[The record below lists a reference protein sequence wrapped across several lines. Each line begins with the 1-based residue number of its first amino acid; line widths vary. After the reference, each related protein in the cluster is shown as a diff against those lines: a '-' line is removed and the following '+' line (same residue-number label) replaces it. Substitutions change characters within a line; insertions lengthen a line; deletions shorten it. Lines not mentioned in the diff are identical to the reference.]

1 MKKMNHIK
9 QVNEVKK
16 PIGIENTKHPSITRR
31 SLLIRGTFFSS
42 SIFFCLPR
50 KTEAKDKRIQKA
62 EALTKNIFQ
71 SIFKVIGGPGNEY
84 QKRNG
89 LVKLF
94 EKHADV
100 PIIARAVL
108 GSPWRQLNS
117 VERANFIDAFR
128 QYLAKKYTAQ
138 ISEFLG
144 AKMMIERSRDSGSK
158 AGIMVETRLLMPGS
172 SPIKVGWQV
181 SDATGRFKMID
192 VKIEGI
198 SLLTTER
205 GEIRNQLSKEGGSIS
220 RLSTA
225 LLNY

>member
-1 MKKMNHIK
+1 MNHITP
-9 QVNEVKK
+9 VDEVK
-16 PIGIENTKHPSITRR
+16 IHIRNGNTKCPLITRR
-31 SLLIRGTFFSS
+31 SLLIQATFFSS
-42 SIFFCLPR
+42 SIFFCLP
-50 KTEAKDKRIQKA
+50 KTTEAQDKRIQKA

-71 SIFKVIGGPGNEY
+71 SIFKIIGAAGSDS

-94 EKHADV
+94 KKHADV

-117 VERANFIDAFR
+117 LERTNFINAFR

-138 ISEFLG
+138 FSEFLG

-181 SDATGRFKMID
+181 SDATGKFKMID